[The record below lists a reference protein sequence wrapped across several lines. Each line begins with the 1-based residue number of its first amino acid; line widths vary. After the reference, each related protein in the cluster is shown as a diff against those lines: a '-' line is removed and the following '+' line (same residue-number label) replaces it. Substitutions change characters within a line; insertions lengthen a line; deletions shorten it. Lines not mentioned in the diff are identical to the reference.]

1 MVDIKMNVKG
11 MRELEGALIALQK
24 EYGGKAATQA
34 MRPAMKAAMAPLVSD
49 VAGGTPVDSGDL
61 RDSTKVK
68 IGKPTKK
75 MVSSSAHYNSTTIIY
90 GQVGWYWSGKS
101 LWTQALA
108 VEFGTQELPANEVLR
123 GTFDRENAGMVQ
135 RFKDTLGPS
144 IEKKAK
150 SLAKKRTK

>member
-1 MVDIKMNVKG
+1 MVDIKMDVKG

-34 MRPAMKAAMAPLVSD
+34 MRPAMKAAMAPLESD
-49 VAGGTPVDSGDL
+49 VAGGTPVESGGL
-61 RDSTKVK
+61 KDSTKVK

-75 MVSSSAHYNSTTIIY
+75 MSASAHYNSTTIIY

-101 LWTQALA
+101 LWSQALA
-108 VEFGTQELPANEVLR
+108 VEFGTQNEPAKQVLR
-123 GTFDRENAGMVQ
+123 GVFDRENAAMLQ

-150 SLAKKRTK
+150 SLAKKRSK